1 MNCSSSM
8 EENEVIDIP
17 TTNIKP
23 TVLLVIADDVS
34 KDAIPNYT
42 EGSLKANMPN
52 LQSLISSGITFDN
65 AWAYSVCSP
74 ARASI
79 ITGKYGIK
87 TGVLEVGG
95 LIFTSETTLQ

>member
-17 TTNIKP
+17 ATNIKP
-23 TVLLVIADDVS
+23 TVLLVIANDVS
-34 KDAIPNYT
+34 KDAIPNYI

-52 LQSLISSGITFDN
+52 LQSLISSGIKFDN

-74 ARASI
+74 TRASI

-95 LIFTSETTLQ
+95 LISTSETTLQ